1 MRWWQLKKRNADLE
15 RELQSDLDLEEEEQR
30 ENGLPPEE
38 ARYAARRAFG
48 NLTLIREQTHEAW
61 GWAALEHFAQDIRYG
76 VRQLTRAPAFTIT
89 AVFIL
94 ALGIGGVTAVFSLID
109 AVLLRMLPVEKPEQL
124 VEFKA
129 INPAFPVNDSFSY
142 TAFKSL
148 QGQAQAMAGA
158 LAFRK
163 LGNVDLEVDGR
174 GGLAAGQLVS
184 GSFFSVLGV
193 GAARGR
199 TLLPADENAAVPT
212 PVAVIGYDYW
222 RTRFALDPD
231 IVGKHVLVNNVPFTI
246 VGVTKPEFYGVQPGE
261 KVEVSIPLTMVGSV
275 LPGFANVGGPA
286 DALKAPFR
294 NWLHV
299 VGRLQ
304 DGVTRERATA
314 SLEPVFAQCMRGAAA
329 SLAGTPVDSP
339 AVRRAYLNFRLSLEP
354 GSQGLSALR
363 RQFSKPLW
371 IVMAIVGLL
380 LLITCANVANLLL
393 ARANAR
399 EKEVAMRLAL
409 GAGKG
414 RLVRQ
419 LLTESILPGL
429 GGGVVGMGLAYWGNS
444 LLLAMM
450 TRGRSPVSLS
460 ASPDLKVLAFALA
473 VSLLTALVFGTIP
486 AWRAADVDP
495 SRGLAKNARNS
506 TALSTRSRLGKSLVV
521 LQAAI
526 SLVLVVGAGL
536 LARSLTNLKGFYPGF
551 VRENVLLFSVD
562 PTVIGKNDVV
572 PIYEQLLTRLRIIP
586 GVRLASLSVHEPLT
600 TNMSTTA
607 LKVRDAAPGQQ
618 DDLAPVNVEP
628 VGPDYFA
635 TMGTALFRGRDF
647 SSSDRSGSTK
657 VAVVSEALARHYF
670 CNADP
675 IGRLVSIP
683 GFVGDSS
690 WIQIVGETRDIKF
703 HDLRE
708 TDALVLYLP
717 LFQLPEGGA
726 TFEVRTALDPAF
738 VQNTALDAVRSLDP
752 RMPVHSVKTLDSQ
765 LDDSLAQERLVGS
778 LPGVF
783 AGLALLLTSVGLY
796 GLMAYT
802 VNRRTSEIGI
812 RMALGADRGQV
823 ARMVLRET
831 LLLVVGGLVVGL
843 PVAFF
848 ASRLIASQLF
858 QIKPW
863 DPITFLGACA
873 LMMVAT
879 MAASYIPAR
888 RAASIDPL
896 QALRT
901 E

>member
-1 MRWWQLKKRNADLE
+1 
-15 RELQSDLDLEEEEQR
+15 
-30 ENGLPPEE
+30 
-38 ARYAARRAFG
+38 
-48 NLTLIREQTHEAW
+48 
-61 GWAALEHFAQDIRYG
+61 
-76 VRQLTRAPAFTIT
+76 
-89 AVFIL
+89 
-94 ALGIGGVTAVFSLID
+94 
-109 AVLLRMLPVEKPEQL
+109 
-124 VEFKA
+124 
-129 INPAFPVNDSFSY
+129 
-142 TAFKSL
+142 
-148 QGQAQAMAGA
+148 
-158 LAFRK
+158 
-163 LGNVDLEVDGR
+163 
-174 GGLAAGQLVS
+174 
-184 GSFFSVLGV
+184 
-193 GAARGR
+193 
-199 TLLPADENAAVPT
+199 
-212 PVAVIGYDYW
+212 
-222 RTRFALDPD
+222 
-231 IVGKHVLVNNVPFTI
+231 
-246 VGVTKPEFYGVQPGE
+246 
-261 KVEVSIPLTMVGSV
+261 
-275 LPGFANVGGPA
+275 
-286 DALKAPFR
+286 
-294 NWLHV
+294 
-299 VGRLQ
+299 
-304 DGVTRERATA
+304 
-314 SLEPVFAQCMRGAAA
+314 
-329 SLAGTPVDSP
+329 
-339 AVRRAYLNFRLSLEP
+339 
-354 GSQGLSALR
+354 
-363 RQFSKPLW
+363 
-371 IVMAIVGLL
+371 
-380 LLITCANVANLLL
+380 
-393 ARANAR
+393 
-399 EKEVAMRLAL
+399 
-409 GAGKG
+409 
-414 RLVRQ
+414 
-419 LLTESILPGL
+419 
-429 GGGVVGMGLAYWGNS
+429 
-444 LLLAMM
+444 
-450 TRGRSPVSLS
+450 
-460 ASPDLKVLAFALA
+460 
-473 VSLLTALVFGTIP
+473 
-486 AWRAADVDP
+486 
-495 SRGLAKNARNS
+495 
-506 TALSTRSRLGKSLVV
+506 
-521 LQAAI
+521 
-526 SLVLVVGAGL
+526 
-536 LARSLTNLKGFYPGF
+536 
-551 VRENVLLFSVD
+551 
-562 PTVIGKNDVV
+562 
-572 PIYEQLLTRLRIIP
+572 
-586 GVRLASLSVHEPLT
+586 
-600 TNMSTTA
+600 MSTTA

-778 LPGVF
+778 LSGVF